1 MYNNYF
7 ETIISN
13 LKSVRGS
20 FENFLFSSK
29 LEFIFSRKYNLIFVW
44 IIFYANIVRDT
55 QRITNYSKSKVK
67 IGFTWR
73 KKFEIWIRSKDYFI
87 QVFHSSV
94 HSFIHSFFSFFLS
107 FPTTAFSR
115 EIEWN
120 RVRFIRARSTTAT
133 ACLPPPCPCRAR
145 AILHSFDERGA
156 TLAHPLP
163 ISVSQ
168 LPRRRRHARCDR
180 CALKLVSQLA
190 YHDLDSIAHENESA
204 SPSVSPLFPF
214 RFPPLSS
221 VQRIKLKR
229 RKDAS
234 TASNGRIFQFLEKL
248 FNFHSLEEFRPNP
261 CYTINI
267 NMDRVIHGYIGYVVR
282 LNWSMANDFIIIL
295 RRLCLRIIFIFFCIS

>member
-1 MYNNYF
+1 MNNFLRKYRTRYTTYNKLLEIESEDRVYLEKEIRNM
-7 ETIISN
+7 N
-13 LKSVRGS
+13 S
-20 FENFLFSSK
+20 FEGLFHPGIS
-29 LEFIFSRKYNLIFVW
+29 FI
-44 IIFYANIVRDT
+44 
-55 QRITNYSKSKVK
+55 
-67 IGFTWR
+67 G
-73 KKFEIWIRSKDYFI
+73 
-87 QVFHSSV
+87 
-94 HSFIHSFFSFFLS
+94 SFIHSFIFFFFSFFPNNGVLS
-107 FPTTAFSR
+107 R
-115 EIEWN
+115 N
-120 RVRFIRARSTTAT
+120 RVKPRSIYPRSIHHGY
-133 ACLPPPCPCRAR
+133 CLPPSPPSPRRAR

-261 CYTINI
+261 CYTIELY
-267 NMDRVIHGYIGYVVR
+267 MD
-282 LNWSMANDFIIIL
+282 IL
-295 RRLCLRIIFIFFCIS
+295 DTLSS

>member
-1 MYNNYF
+1 MNNFLRKYRTRYTTYNKLLEIESEDRVYLEKEIRNM
-7 ETIISN
+7 N
-13 LKSVRGS
+13 S
-20 FENFLFSSK
+20 FEGLFHPGIS
-29 LEFIFSRKYNLIFVW
+29 FI
-44 IIFYANIVRDT
+44 
-55 QRITNYSKSKVK
+55 
-67 IGFTWR
+67 G
-73 KKFEIWIRSKDYFI
+73 
-87 QVFHSSV
+87 
-94 HSFIHSFFSFFLS
+94 SFIHSFIFFFFSLFPNNGVLS
-107 FPTTAFSR
+107 R
-115 EIEWN
+115 N
-120 RVRFIRARSTTAT
+120 RVKPRSIYPRSIHHGYCLPPSPLPTPCARNIAVIRRERCYPRSPPPHLGFSITTAT
-133 ACLPPPCPCRAR
+133 
-145 AILHSFDERGA
+145 
-156 TLAHPLP
+156 T
-163 ISVSQ
+163 
-168 LPRRRRHARCDR
+168 HARCDR

-282 LNWSMANDFIIIL
+282 LN
-295 RRLCLRIIFIFFCIS
+295 